1 MRINIELWRVRIGAF
16 NPGIKNRLK
25 FHGICL
31 SKGTFSVAV
40 RLVLCLCILLIIG
53 GVEQNPGPPK
63 GLPIRGGF
71 MPNIPNT
78 RSRALSQSTLGVSES
93 GDLGIARRQSFTDKV
108 PV

>member
-1 MRINIELWRVRIGAF
+1 MGINIELWRVRIGTS
-16 NPGIKNRLK
+16 NPGIKKRLK

-63 GLPIRGGF
+63 GPPIRGGF

-78 RSRALSQSTLGVSES
+78 RARASSQSTLGVSES
-93 GDLGIARRQSFTDKV
+93 
-108 PV
+108 